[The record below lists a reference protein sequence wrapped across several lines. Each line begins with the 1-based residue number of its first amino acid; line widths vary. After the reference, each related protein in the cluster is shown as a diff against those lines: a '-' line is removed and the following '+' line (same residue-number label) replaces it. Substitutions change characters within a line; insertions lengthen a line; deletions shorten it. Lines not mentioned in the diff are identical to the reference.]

1 MRRTAALLL
10 AVPAFLSAQAPLPD
24 DGRLDAAW
32 FGPAAEL
39 QASKALG
46 FQWLKTGLTLGHR
59 SLRLKAWEPATWLL
73 GKRATKDQL
82 MLARLEDTLVPGLA
96 RGLQKGLKG
105 TLPVSLAEGDLVL
118 VGRVVDVVGED
129 GDAMFSGPSFL
140 SLDLKL
146 VDADSG
152 ELLGAFHTTLRGL
165 GADSLAIQYA
175 QWCESLGRLLA
186 PLAKPLPVAGAVP
199 TGAAKPVPPSAAV
212 PAFDLE
218 GALRRIEGLKRDGLL
233 TEPECQVLRLKA
245 AERAKAPAETK

>member
-10 AVPAFLSAQAPLPD
+10 AVPAFLAAQAPLPD

-39 QASKALG
+39 QASKTLG
-46 FQWLKTGLTLGHR
+46 FQWLKTGLYLHHR
-59 SLRLKAWEPATWLL
+59 SLRLKAWEPAVWLL

-82 MLARLEDTLVPGLA
+82 LLGRLEDSLVPELA

-105 TLPVSLAEGDLVL
+105 ALPVSLAEGDLVL
-118 VGRVVDVVGED
+118 VGRVVDAVGEES
-129 GDAMFSGPSFL
+129 GSMSAGPSFL

-146 VDADSG
+146 VDGDSG

-165 GADSLAIQYA
+165 GPDSLAIKYA
-175 QWCESLGRLLA
+175 QWCENLGRLLA
-186 PLAKPLPVAGAVP
+186 PLAKPLPVTAVVP
-199 TGAAKPVPPSAAV
+199 SGPVKPVSPLAAA

-233 TEPECQVLRLKA
+233 TEAECQVLRQKA
-245 AERAKAPAETK
+245 AERSK

>member
-1 MRRTAALLL
+1 MANKSQSCRL
-10 AVPAFLSAQAPLPD
+10 AVLEVAKLATHDNVTTRS
-24 DGRLDAAW
+24 
-32 FGPAAEL
+32 
-39 QASKALG
+39 S
-46 FQWLKTGLTLGHR
+46 TL
-59 SLRLKAWEPATWLL
+59 LKAW
-73 GKRATKDQL
+73 
-82 MLARLEDTLVPGLA
+82 LVTDGPPSQ
-96 RGLQKGLKG
+96 R
-105 TLPVSLAEGDLVL
+105 EL
-118 VGRVVDVVGED
+118 VGG
-129 GDAMFSGPSFL
+129 
-140 SLDLKL
+140 
-146 VDADSG
+146 
-152 ELLGAFHTTLRGL
+152 LRTVLEMRPHVSL

>member
-1 MRRTAALLL
+1 MQRTAALLL

-39 QASKALG
+39 QASKTLG
-46 FQWLKTGLTLGHR
+46 FQWLKTGLYLGHR
-59 SLRLKAWEPATWLL
+59 SLRLKAWEPAAWLL

-82 MLARLEDTLVPGLA
+82 LLGRLEDTLVPGLA
-96 RGLQKGLKG
+96 RGLKKGLKG
-105 TLPVSLAEGDLVL
+105 ALPVSLSEGDLVL
-118 VGRVVDVVGED
+118 VGRVVDAVGEESD
-129 GDAMFSGPSFL
+129 FMSSGPSFL

-146 VDADSG
+146 VDGDSG

-165 GADSLAIQYA
+165 GADMLAIQYS
-175 QWCESLGRLLA
+175 QWCENLGRLLA
-186 PLAKPLPVAGAVP
+186 PLAKPLPVAAAVLP
-199 TGAAKPVPPSAAV
+199 SPAKSVPPAAA

-233 TEPECQVLRLKA
+233 TEAECQVLRLKA
-245 AERAKAPAETK
+245 TERAKGGS